1 MKKQFEIVLSVLAA
15 TTGPLNRQ
23 EIWEALEPTEQGQ
36 LKKIDDVSK
45 ILTDLRGKHWV
56 KNGQS
61 DYINGKTLFT
71 WFITDEGR
79 EALKAER
86 MISKEPKNSEPPA
99 EYKVERAVDGRV
111 VDDPLELIEVVDE
124 KDVIEITDP
133 VALVGESQTLE
144 ITDPVAYVQ
153 AVHES
158 IQELVTKLMAENKQ
172 PKKELLRVDKKIAIL
187 SAIVDFNLFDD
198 GVTKEIEELVNY
210 LEEAA

>member
-15 TTGPLNRQ
+15 TADHLNRQ

-79 EALKAER
+79 HALKAEK
-86 MISKEPKNSEPPA
+86 MISKEPKNSEPPS
-99 EYKVERAVDGRV
+99 EYKVERV
-111 VDDPLELIEVVDE
+111 VDDEPLEL
-124 KDVIEITDP
+124 IEITDP

-210 LEEAA
+210 LEESA

>member
-86 MISKEPKNSEPPA
+86 MISKEPVASRVNSEPMA
-99 EYKVERAVDGRV
+99 EYKVERVVDGRV
-111 VDDPLELIEVVDE
+111 VDDPLELIEVVDA

-133 VALVGESQTLE
+133 VA
-144 ITDPVAYVQ
+144 YVQ
-153 AVHES
+153 SVHES
-158 IQELVTKLMAENKQ
+158 IQELVVKLIAENE
-172 PKKELLRVDKKIAIL
+172 KKAALLDIDVLQTIAVL
-187 SAIVDFNLFDD
+187 NEIVDAPFVRTEIAATLF
-198 GVTKEIEELVNY
+198 KLSQYLNKHFAEL
-210 LEEAA
+210 EAA